1 MFMDFKYIACL
12 DTALLR
18 LLPGNY
24 LLGRKGGHTRDH
36 SMYIYSMYTWFTD
49 NILKFVDGCCW
60 KDAQFDSI
68 QKLRWSY
75 SEYVSCKSFT

>member
-1 MFMDFKYIACL
+1 MALRTFMDFKYIAGL

-36 SMYIYSMYTWFTD
+36 SMYIYSMYTWSTD
-49 NILKFVDGCCW
+49 NILKIFDGCCW
-60 KDAQFDSI
+60 RDAQFDNA
-68 QKLRWSY
+68 QYRSY
-75 SEYVSCKSFT
+75 DGLTVNM